1 MIQES
6 EIKQRKKEFKLLL
19 EKIKEYK
26 TIVIYR
32 HQSPDFDALGSQL
45 GLKTWIKDNFPDKN
59 VVAPGDVMDSKCP
72 SLFPYPDKVEDSFY
86 DQEHLAITV
95 DVANL
100 GRISAQQLAK
110 AKEVYKLDHHPL
122 PPAEQC
128 FGDRLCVHP
137 SRPAASEIIALF
149 TLSLPKKY
157 ILSKEAA
164 SYLYVGI
171 VGDSGR
177 FSYQDVDGATLR
189 IAGDLIDK
197 GIEKE
202 KLLHA
207 RYDHDKREMGILKFV
222 LDHYQDAGD
231 GIFYYVLK
239 KEDFANLNRNPGE
252 GNLFI
257 NSIRDRKEC
266 EVAISISYDE
276 LKNDYRVSLR
286 SKTKKINEIANL
298 FNGGGHDFAAGCHI
312 KGLEEIPQLIEALKK
327 VVNSK

>member
-1 MIQES
+1 MIQDN
-6 EIKQRKKEFKLLL
+6 EIHQRKKEFKLLL

-45 GLKTWIKDNFPDKN
+45 GLKTWIKDNFPDKT
-59 VVAPGDVMDSKCP
+59 VIAPGDVRDGKSP
-72 SLFPYPDKVEDSFY
+72 DLFPYPDKVEESFY

-95 DVANL
+95 DVGNI
-100 GRISAQQLAK
+100 GRVSEQHLAK

-122 PPAEQC
+122 PPQEQC

-137 SRPAASEIIALF
+137 SRPAAAEIIALF
-149 TLSLPKKY
+149 TLSLPHKY
-157 ILSKEAA
+157 KLSKLAA

-177 FSYQDVDGATLR
+177 FSYQDVDGATRR
-189 IAGDLIDK
+189 IAGDLRDK

-202 KLLHA
+202 KLLHL
-207 RYDHDKREMGILKFV
+207 RYDHDKRERNILKFV
-222 LDHYQDAGD
+222 LDHVVDAGG
-231 GIFYYVLK
+231 GIFYFVLK
-239 KEDFANLNRNPGE
+239 KEDFERLNRHPGE

-257 NSIRDRKEC
+257 NSLRDRKEC
-266 EVAISISYDE
+266 EIAISISYDF

-286 SKTKKINEIANL
+286 SKTKKINSIANL
-298 FNGGGHDFAAGCHI
+298 FNGGGHDFAAGCHL
-312 KGLEEIPQLIEALKK
+312 KDLDEIGHLIEELKNIPVK
-327 VVNSK
+327 E